1 MQIEQTVIR
10 DTEGLNGVSPASRLQ
25 DAQLVITFGD
35 PGILENGDLTARL
48 RSRYPIAEIVFCSSG
63 GEIAGDR
70 VLDGAAVT
78 TAIRFKSVQVR
89 AASEPI
95 ASAADSEAAA
105 RRLAGKLSAEGLRHV
120 LVFAEGLHVN
130 GSAVSSGLTDA
141 LPRGVSVTGGLAADA
156 ARFKRTLVGLNETP
170 TTGQLVA
177 IALYGERLRIG
188 MGSLGGW
195 EMFGPER
202 RITRSEGNVLYE
214 LDGKSALGIYRE
226 VLGRKAYGLPA
237 TGLLYPLNVRL
248 GSDGPGLVRTILA
261 IDEDSGSVTFAGDVP
276 EGSYARMMRAD
287 LDTLIHAAAG
297 AAGRAGH
304 IGDAKP
310 ELVLLVSCIGRKL
323 VLQMRTEEEVLAAR
337 EIFGRDAHFAGF
349 YSYGEI
355 SPLTPT
361 AACELHNQTMTI
373 TTFSESD

>member
-1 MQIEQTVIR
+1 MEVEQTVVKAG
-10 DTEGLNGVSPASRLQ
+10 DGHSAFSSASSMP
-25 DAQLVITFGD
+25 DAQLVMAFADT
-35 PGILENGDLTARL
+35 GILEAGDFSGRL
-48 RSRYPIAEIVFCSSG
+48 RSRYPDAEIVFCSSG
-63 GEIAGDR
+63 GEIAGNR
-70 VLDGAAVT
+70 VFDDSAVA
-78 TAIRFKSVQVR
+78 TAIRFKSAEVS
-89 AASEPI
+89 AASEVLSS
-95 ASAADSEAAA
+95 ASDSEAAA
-105 RRLAGKLSAEGLRHV
+105 SRLGEKLAPEGLRHV
-120 LVFAEGLHVN
+120 LVFSEGIQVN
-130 GSAVSSGLTDA
+130 GSAIASGLTAA
-141 LPRGVSVTGGLAADA
+141 LPAGVSITGGLAADG
-156 ARFKRTLVGLNETP
+156 ARFKRTLVGLNESP
-170 TTGQLVA
+170 APGQLVA
-177 IALYGERLRIG
+177 IGLYGDRLRIG

-195 EMFGPER
+195 ETFGPER

-237 TGLLYPLNVRL
+237 SGLLYPLNIRL
-248 GSDGPGLVRTILA
+248 GQNGPGLVRTILG
-261 IDEDSGSVTFAGDVP
+261 IDEESGSVTFAGDVP
-276 EGSYARMMRAD
+276 EGRHARMMRAD

-304 IGDAKP
+304 AGDTNP

-323 VLQMRTEEEVLAAR
+323 LLQMRADEEVLAAR
-337 EIFGRDAHFAGF
+337 EIFGPDAHFAGF